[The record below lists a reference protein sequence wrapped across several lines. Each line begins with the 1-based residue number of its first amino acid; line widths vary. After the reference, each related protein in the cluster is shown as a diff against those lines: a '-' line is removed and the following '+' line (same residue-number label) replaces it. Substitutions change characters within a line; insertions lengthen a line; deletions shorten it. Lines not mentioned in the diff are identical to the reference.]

1 VKTIRDVQVSQ
12 KRVLV
17 REDFNVPVDANGEIT
32 SDSRIIAALPTIKY
46 LLDRDAKII
55 LMSHFGRPSDQ
66 EDKYRLHK
74 IGERLSE
81 VLKVKVRKMDQVVG
95 SEVTEA
101 VATMQPKEVVLL
113 ENVRF
118 DKRETRNDSAF
129 SRELALLG
137 DLFVNDAFSASHR
150 EHASVC
156 GIADFLPAYAGFQM
170 EKEIQELSKV
180 LDNPVHPFI
189 LLQGGAKVSTKI
201 GIIRKLLPKLDKI
214 CIGGGMAFTFL
225 KALGHNIGKSFAEE
239 DCVHLAKEILEEAKS
254 LGKDII
260 LPSDFII
267 TDSLENPQQKQV
279 IGLQQFPDN
288 MIGADIGPVSIEVF
302 KRTLIYGK
310 MILCNGPMGVFETPG
325 FKTGTLDLYRFL
337 GDIRDS
343 YEIAAGGDT
352 SAAIEQF
359 GLMNKFTYIS
369 SGGGATLEF
378 LEGKIL
384 PGIAKLNA

>member
-1 VKTIRDVQVSQ
+1 MKTIRDVQVSQ

-81 VLKVKVRKMDQVVG
+81 VLKVKVRKMNQVVG

-325 FKTGTLDLYRFL
+325 FKTGTPDLYRFL

>member
-1 VKTIRDVQVSQ
+1 MKTIRDIQVSQ
-12 KRVLV
+12 KRVLI
-17 REDFNVPVDANGEIT
+17 REDFNVPVDASGEIT
-32 SDSRIIAALPTIKY
+32 SDSRIISAMPTIKY

-55 LMSHFGRPSDQ
+55 LMSHFGRPADQ
-66 EDKYRLHK
+66 EDKFRLNK

-81 VLKVKVRKMDQVVG
+81 VLKVKVRKMDKIIG
-95 SEVTEA
+95 EEVTEA
-101 VATMQPKEVVLL
+101 VAQMQTKEIVLL

-118 DKRETRNDSAF
+118 DKRETKNDPEF

-137 DLFVNDAFSASHR
+137 DIYVNDAFSASHR

-156 GIADFLPAYAGFQM
+156 GVADFLPTCAGFQM
-170 EKEIQELSKV
+170 EKEIQELTKV
-180 LDNPVHPFI
+180 LENPVHPFI

-225 KALGHNIGKSFAEE
+225 KALGHNIGKSFAEV
-239 DCVHLAKEILEEAKS
+239 DCVDQAKDILEEAKK
-254 LGKDII
+254 LGKDIV

-267 TDSLENPQQKQV
+267 TDSLEDPKLRQV
-279 IGLQQFPDN
+279 INLPQFPDD
-288 MIGADIGPVSIEVF
+288 MIGADIGPVSIEAF
-302 KRTLIYGK
+302 KRVLIYGR
-310 MILCNGPMGVFETPG
+310 MILCNGPMGVFEMPG

>member
-1 VKTIRDVQVSQ
+1 MKTIRDVKVNQ
-12 KRVLV
+12 KKVLI
-17 REDFNVPVDANGEIT
+17 REDFNVPVDSNGDIT
-32 SDSRIIAALPTIKY
+32 SDTRIISAIPTIKF
-46 LLDRDAKII
+46 LLDREAKII
-55 LMSHFGRPSDQ
+55 LMSHFGRPVDQ
-66 EDKYRLHK
+66 EDKFKLNK
-74 IGERLSE
+74 VGERLSE
-81 VLKVKVRKMDQVVG
+81 ILKVRVRKMDQVVG
-95 SEVTEA
+95 EEVNQAVSE
-101 VATMQPKEVVLL
+101 MKPKEIVLL

-118 DKRETRNDSAF
+118 DKRETKNNPEF

-137 DLFVNDAFSASHR
+137 DMFVNDAFSASHR

-170 EKEIQELSKV
+170 EKEIQELTKV
-180 LDNPVHPFI
+180 LENPIHPFI

-225 KALGHNIGKSFAEE
+225 KALGHSVGKSFVEE
-239 DCVHLAKEILEEAKS
+239 DCVHLAKEILDEAKH
-254 LGKDII
+254 LGKEIV
-260 LPSDFII
+260 LPNDFII
-267 TDSLENPQQKQV
+267 TDSLENPQLRQV
-279 IGLQQFPDN
+279 SNLTQFPAD
-288 MIGADIGPVSIEVF
+288 MIGADIGPASIEVF
-302 KRTLIYGK
+302 KRTLIYGR

-369 SGGGATLEF
+369 TGGGATLEF